1 MYTGSE
7 AIGSFSDAAQKR
19 LLNAVNKSGAVSP
32 ATRATESMM
41 PTTIPGVAVRSMMRS
56 VARHL
61 GTPSPSAASTSGL
74 VVLQAPPSE
83 YPDQRVVEEFF
94 GAVTARDAER
104 LERLFEPGAKTRTSA
119 QATEVDAVDFWKS
132 RLSRLDYSRLAGQSI
147 YRRHAVEVYR
157 AEDLR
162 NLGNDRT
169 IPIAPVN
176 DQLVVRVPLLSPQS
190 DKTRLFGDEMVFLLS
205 HTDSGLLI
213 TEIVE
218 DFQLP

>member
-1 MYTGSE
+1 MIRSSSGYEWLLSLCLCSVACHRTHNLNFETAPLGSTSPRR
-7 AIGSFSDAAQKR
+7 AP
-19 LLNAVNKSGAVSP
+19 AVAVD
-32 ATRATESMM
+32 
-41 PTTIPGVAVRSMMRS
+41 PTTALPP
-56 VARHL
+56 
-61 GTPSPSAASTSGL
+61 PSPSAASTSGL